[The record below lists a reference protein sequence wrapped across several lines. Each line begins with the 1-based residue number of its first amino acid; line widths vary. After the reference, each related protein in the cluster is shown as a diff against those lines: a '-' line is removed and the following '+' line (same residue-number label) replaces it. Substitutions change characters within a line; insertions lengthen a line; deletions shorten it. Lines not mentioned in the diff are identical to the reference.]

1 MNTRATPTSQ
11 IPIEHLPT
19 LTQVFAALEP
29 EPGSQSGNP
38 SWNAQQS
45 WHRAIAAMAQLV
57 KQVVLLPEQQPNH
70 KNPFAEV
77 CDQQGV
83 MFCGPTPVF
92 NDLALLAHLKTWIFT
107 PEDRA
112 CTAFQLPP
120 ALENPSVTPIASL
133 PIIPLPKGDPL
144 IQEQFCLIQ
153 TPPFC
158 WVAILGPHPDPTD
171 ADGLQQ
177 FQFSFEPATVHQIW
191 LALQFRI
198 EYGQAYRQYPSIQ
211 KWRQQFPVIIPDY
224 RIPTQFARELL
235 RQTVRSSAPATD
247 QNKLAHSRPWG
258 TPQRQSIT
266 QPQRIDP
273 NASNEAST
281 PGNKHVG
288 QGLEPDSQGQ
298 TRDVDLL
305 KVLAHEVRTPL
316 TTIQTL
322 ARLLLKRT
330 DLPCE
335 AIKRIEAIQREC
347 SGQIDRFGLIFRAM
361 ELTHDDCQALSSHLT
376 PISLEELLEDNLTRW
391 QTHAARRNLTLDI
404 ASPELLPAI
413 AIRDPHLLDQVLTGL
428 IEYLSYSLP
437 TGSHIHL
444 DVALAGPQLKL
455 QLKTQS
461 NETDPLAESPML
473 KAVGQLLMFQPE
485 TGGLSLSLPATKHLF
500 QALGG
505 KLTVRK
511 HHQSEVLTIFLPLGT
526 ESDAY

>member
-1 MNTRATPTSQ
+1 M
-11 IPIEHLPT
+11 
-19 LTQVFAALEP
+19 
-29 EPGSQSGNP
+29 
-38 SWNAQQS
+38 
-45 WHRAIAAMAQLV
+45 
-57 KQVVLLPEQQPNH
+57 
-70 KNPFAEV
+70 
-77 CDQQGV
+77 
-83 MFCGPTPVF
+83 
-92 NDLALLAHLKTWIFT
+92 
-107 PEDRA
+107 
-112 CTAFQLPP
+112 
-120 ALENPSVTPIASL
+120 
-133 PIIPLPKGDPL
+133 
-144 IQEQFCLIQ
+144 
-153 TPPFC
+153 
-158 WVAILGPHPDPTD
+158 
-171 ADGLQQ
+171 
-177 FQFSFEPATVHQIW
+177 
-191 LALQFRI
+191 ALQFRI
-198 EYGQAYRQYPSIQ
+198 EYGQAHRQYPDIQ
-211 KWRQQFPVIIPDY
+211 NWRQKFPVTPPDY
-224 RIPTQFARELL
+224 RIATQFARELL
-235 RQTVRSSAPATD
+235 NQTPLLSAPTVKR
-247 QNKLAHSRPWG
+247 KLEHS
-258 TPQRQSIT
+258 PQRTQQQSSP
-266 QPQRIDP
+266 QPNRHPLSSSPSDQKEHQRREED
-273 NASNEAST
+273 
-281 PGNKHVG
+281 
-288 QGLEPDSQGQ
+288 QQGQ

-361 ELTHDDCQALSSHLT
+361 ELTHDNCQALSNHLT
-376 PISLEELLEDNLTRW
+376 PISLHELLEENLTRW

-413 AIRDPHLLDQVLTGL
+413 AIRDPHLFDQVLTGL

-473 KAVGQLLMFQPE
+473 KAVGQLLLFQPE